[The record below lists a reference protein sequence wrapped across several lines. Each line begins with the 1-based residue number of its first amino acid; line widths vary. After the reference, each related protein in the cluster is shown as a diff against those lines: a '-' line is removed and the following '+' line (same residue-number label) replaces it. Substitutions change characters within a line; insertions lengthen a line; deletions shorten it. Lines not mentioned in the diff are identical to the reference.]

1 MLNNV
6 MPQRGVFF
14 SLLTSHTDR
23 MVAAANATLRL
34 ISVPSVRKPVPNN
47 GMLFFRPAPA

>member
-23 MVAAANATLRL
+23 WWPPPTPPCA
-34 ISVPSVRKPVPNN
+34 
-47 GMLFFRPAPA
+47 